1 MSQKFETTGGARVG
15 WFNATWPMAK
25 LSATPETL
33 RVSVMGFGDY
43 QFAPDTVTG
52 ITRYTSIPILG
63 WGIQIHHRVP
73 EYPARIL
80 FWCLGNPENLLEGIR
95 ASGFIPLGPASE
107 TISHAKRGFPF
118 RWVPFIAM
126 IAAWNILLIAD
137 VLSKPPP
144 TTPGP
149 LSLLALALFFAT
161 AAAGLRISA
170 VQTFLLKPGRSV
182 EEVRPL
188 LRLMMIVSGLG
199 FVMVTLIF
207 VFSR

>member
-15 WFNATWPMAK
+15 WFNATWPLAK
-25 LSATPETL
+25 LSATPEAL
-33 RVSVMGFGDY
+33 RVSVMGFGNY
-43 QFAPDTVTG
+43 QFTPDSVTE
-52 ITRYTSIPILG
+52 ITRYTSIPVLG

-73 EYPARIL
+73 QYPARIL

-95 ASGFIPLGPASE
+95 ASGFIPQGPASE

-118 RWVPFIAM
+118 RWVPFIAV

-144 TTPGP
+144 TAPGP

-161 AAAGLRISA
+161 AAAGLRFPA
-170 VQTFLLKPGRSV
+170 VQTFLLKPGRNI

-188 LRLMMIVSGLG
+188 LRLLLLVSGVG
-199 FVMVTLIF
+199 FAGLSLMV